1 MKKLITIISL
11 VAVMVASGSCGK
23 VVNEVSEPQV
33 KIDVP
38 DGMYEFTLNAVW
50 TKIENPDDTKTTY
63 ANDQTFAWSAED
75 QISVLFHK
83 GDDNQFFTLTNTTGA
98 GATATFS
105 GAVTEGYTIGASDT
119 GTKWALFPAS
129 DAHSYGGSDAV
140 SFNEI
145 ADNDYTA
152 PGAHFSVNI
161 PMYAHGDDS
170 DTFTFKHLTGCY
182 KVTFTG
188 IPAAVTK
195 VKLTAENIGNG
206 YYLSGN
212 SPVLEDGGTYYLN
225 CYTGSGSKLV
235 SYTQNVTAGEVSF
248 YIPYRAWERLTPKFV
263 LQNMTEGASKYF
275 TIVQLSAVQAIGAGE
290 SSKKSS
296 LTNMVTLAPYDISA
310 YGEGVPFISKLG
322 VEWGGVDM
330 YPADDSKAAF
340 PGDGERIVDWKA
352 TSDAT
357 NIYFFYKIT
366 ASVPKTRGVWE
377 SYISAGYDLDNDD
390 TTGGDNG
397 YNLGG
402 GLEAYSIIFPFTN
415 SAGDPVTFRS
425 GARSDNKTKV
435 YNSGTAEFDQTSSS
449 VVATYGSLVGDY
461 AYVEVSVP
469 RDKVGSPAAGSTIRV
484 RMSFGYTAS
493 DSQTITLQ

>member
-11 VAVMVASGSCGK
+11 IAGMVAIGSCSK
-23 VVNEVSEPQV
+23 AVNEVSEPQV
-33 KIDVP
+33 KIEIP

-50 TKIENPDDTKTTY
+50 SKIEESGDTKTTY
-63 ANDQTFAWSAED
+63 AGDQTFAWSAGD

-83 GDDNQFFTLTNTTGA
+83 DSDNQFFTLTNTTGA
-98 GATATFS
+98 GASATFS
-105 GAVTEGYTIGASDT
+105 GAVTEGYTLGASDT
-119 GTKWALFPAS
+119 GTKWALYPAS
-129 DAHSYGGSDAV
+129 AAHSYGGSDAV
-140 SFNEI
+140 SFNEL

-161 PMYAHGDDS
+161 PMYAQGDGS
-170 DTFTFKHLTGCY
+170 NNFVFKHLTGCY
-182 KVTFTG
+182 KVSFKN

-212 SPVLEDGGTYYLN
+212 SPIRLSGSDYYLN
-225 CYTGSGSKLV
+225 CYEGSGSKVV
-235 SYTQNVTAGEVSF
+235 SYTQNVSAGEVSF
-248 YIPYRAWERLTPKFV
+248 YIPYRAWDKLTPKFI

-275 TIVQLSAVQAIGAGE
+275 TILQLSAVKAITQAA
-290 SSKKSS
+290 S

-310 YGEGVPFISKLG
+310 YGEGSPFISQLG
-322 VEWGGVDM
+322 IDWGGVDM

-352 TSDAT
+352 TSDAS

-366 ASVPKTRGVWE
+366 ASVPQTRGVWE
-377 SYISAGYDLDNDD
+377 SYINTGYDLDNDD

-397 YNLGG
+397 YGLGG

-415 SAGDPVTFRS
+415 TAGDPVTFRS

-435 YNSGTAEFDQTSSS
+435 YEAGAFTQTSSS

-461 AYVEVSVP
+461 AYVEVCVP
-469 RDKVGSPAAGSTIRV
+469 RDKIGSPASSSTIRL

-493 DSQTITLQ
+493 DAQTITLQ

>member
-11 VAVMVASGSCGK
+11 AAAMIALGSCNK
-23 VVNEVSEPQV
+23 AVNEVSEPQV
-33 KIDVP
+33 KIEIP

-50 TKIENPDDTKTTY
+50 TKLEDADETKTTY
-63 ANDQTFAWSAED
+63 ASDQTFAWSAGD

-83 GDDNQFFTLTNTTGA
+83 DDDNQFFTLTNTTGA

-105 GAVTEGYTIGASDT
+105 GAVTKGYTLGASDT

-129 DAHSYGGSDAV
+129 AAHSYGGSDAV

-161 PMYAHGDDS
+161 PMYAHGDGS
-170 DTFTFKHLTGCY
+170 DNFVFKHLTGCY
-182 KVTFTG
+182 KLTFTN
-188 IPAAVTK
+188 IPAAVKK

-212 SPVLEDGGTYYLN
+212 SPILEDGGTYYLN
-225 CYTGSGSKLV
+225 CYTGSGSKIV
-235 SYTQNVTAGEVSF
+235 SYTQNVSAGEVSF
-248 YIPYRAWERLTPKFV
+248 YIPYRSWEKLTPKFT
-263 LQNMTEGASKYF
+263 LQNMTDGASKYF
-275 TIVQLSAVQAIGAGE
+275 TILQLSAVKAITQSA
-290 SSKKSS
+290 S
-296 LTNMVTLAPYDISA
+296 LTKMVTLAPYDISA
-310 YGEGVPFISKLG
+310 YGEGSPFISQLG
-322 VEWGGVDM
+322 VEWGGIDM

-352 TSDAT
+352 TSDASYV
-357 NIYFFYKIT
+357 YFFLKIT
-366 ASVPKTRGVWE
+366 ASVPQTRGVWE
-377 SYISAGYDLDNDD
+377 SYISTGYDLDNND

-397 YNLGG
+397 YSLGG
-402 GLEAYSIIFPFTN
+402 GFEAYSIIFPFTN
-415 SAGDPVTFRS
+415 AAGDPVTFRS

-435 YNSGTAEFDQTSSS
+435 YDAGAFTQTSSS
-449 VVATYGSLVGDY
+449 EVATYGALAGDY
-461 AYVEVSVP
+461 AYVEVRVP
-469 RDKVGSPAAGSTIRV
+469 RSRIGSPASSSTIRL

-493 DSQTITLQ
+493 AAQTITLQ